1 MTCIIFMPVYV
12 YVHLCLYTCSLQ
24 SKGIHSEQKYS
35 EFSFDF
41 IGTLPNYLHSNIKGV
56 SGNFPTVFQ
65 IICYISQNRINTN
78 WIQTFIVL
86 SIQEVWKRKL
96 SVAFC
101 TSVCVEYLCANKL
114 HTLYVHTCVE
124 REISLFSFL

>member
-1 MTCIIFMPVYV
+1 MCICVCTLVVCKVRVFILNKNIVNF
-12 YVHLCLYTCSLQ
+12 HL
-24 SKGIHSEQKYS
+24 
-35 EFSFDF
+35 
-41 IGTLPNYLHSNIKGV
+41 TLLARCRTICIATSKGV

>member
-1 MTCIIFMPVYV
+1 MCMCICVCTLVVCKVRVFILNKNIVNF
-12 YVHLCLYTCSLQ
+12 HL
-24 SKGIHSEQKYS
+24 
-35 EFSFDF
+35 
-41 IGTLPNYLHSNIKGV
+41 TLLARCRTICIATSKGV